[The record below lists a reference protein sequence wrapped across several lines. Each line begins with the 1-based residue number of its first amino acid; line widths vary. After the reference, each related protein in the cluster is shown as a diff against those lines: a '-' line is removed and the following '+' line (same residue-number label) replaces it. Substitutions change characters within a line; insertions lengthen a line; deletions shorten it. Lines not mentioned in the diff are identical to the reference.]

1 MGTLNV
7 NITKAKRT
15 IPVDTDM
22 IPEALVDIIW
32 QLGLETLLNA
42 KQTKI
47 KVAKLEGDDLAK
59 ARSAAFAQ
67 AEKNLEDVYAGKVT
81 KRQPKSAEASGVDRK
96 VMTEAMR
103 LARIA
108 VRDEIKEQGLR
119 IKAFTAAQITDF
131 AKQYIEADPSI
142 LETAKANLETRTVTK
157 KPKLALVEDPKLVAK
172 LEAEK
177 SDRKKE
183 VSAKQAGKT
192 VPHKS
197 GAKPGKESHATH

>member
-7 NITKAKRT
+7 NISKAKQA
-15 IPVDTDM
+15 IAVDTDK

-32 QLGLETLLNA
+32 QLGLEVLLNA

-47 KVAKLEGDDLAK
+47 KVAKLEGKDLSDAQ
-59 ARSAAFAQ
+59 SAAFAQ
-67 AEKNLEDVYAGKVT
+67 AEKNLGDVYAGKVT
-81 KRQPKSAEASGVDRK
+81 KRQPKSQDTSGIDRK

-119 IKAFTAAQITDF
+119 IKAFTSAQITDF
-131 AKQYIEADPSI
+131 AKQYIEADATI
-142 LETAKANLETRTVTK
+142 LETAKANLETRTVVK
-157 KPKLALVEDPKLVAK
+157 KPKLSLVEDPKLVAK
-172 LEAEK
+172 LDAEK
-177 SDRKKE
+177 AERKHE

-192 VPHKS
+192 VPHR
-197 GAKPGKESHATH
+197 GAKPGKESHASH